1 MIRGLGALTVMLV
14 LAAAAH
20 PQRSAAD
27 PTYKTKILDL
37 VFHVEDMSGKTQS
50 MSGQTQN
57 MSGNTQNMS
66 GNVQNMDAKI
76 QNMVGQSK
84 DMAVKQSRTEV
95 RIELASDVLF
105 DFDSAEI
112 QPKARQTLARIA
124 QFIGGSAKGQVRIFG
139 YTDGKGSATYNQGLS
154 ERRAQSV
161 KRWFIDKDGLR
172 KVDFATQGFGAR
184 NPVAPNTKPDGSDNP
199 GGRKKNRRVEIV
211 IHK

>member
-1 MIRGLGALTVMLV
+1 MIRGLGALTVLLV
-14 LAAAAH
+14 LAAAAL

-37 VFHVEDMSGKTQS
+37 VSHVEDMSGKTQS
-50 MSGQTQN
+50 MA
-57 MSGNTQNMS
+57 
-66 GNVQNMDAKI
+66 GNVQSMDTKI
-76 QNMVGQSK
+76 QSMVGQSK

-124 QFIGGSAKGQVRIFG
+124 KFIGGSAKGQVRILG

-161 KRWFIDKDGLR
+161 KRWFVDKDGLR

-184 NPVAPNTKPDGSDNP
+184 NPVAANTKPDGSDNP
-199 GGRKKNRRVEIV
+199 EGRKKNRRVEII

>member
-1 MIRGLGALTVMLV
+1 MIRRLGALTAMLV
-14 LAAAAH
+14 LAAAGL

-27 PTYKTKILDL
+27 PTYKTKVLDL

-50 MSGQTQN
+50 MAGNIQS
-57 MSGNTQNMS
+57 MS
-66 GNVQNMDAKI
+66 AKI
-76 QNMVGQSK
+76 QSMVGKSTN
-84 DMAVKQSRTEV
+84 MAVKESRTEV

-124 QFIGGSAKGQVRIFG
+124 QFIGGSAKGQVRILG
-139 YTDGKGSATYNQGLS
+139 YTDGKGSADYNQGLS

-161 KRWFIDKDGLR
+161 EHWFVDKDGLR
-172 KVDFATQGFGAR
+172 HVDFATQGFGAR
-184 NPVAPNTKPDGSDNP
+184 DPVAPNTKPDGSDNP
-199 GGRKKNRRVEIV
+199 EGRKKNRRVEII

>member
-14 LAAAAH
+14 LAAAAL

-27 PTYKTKILDL
+27 PTYKTKVLDL
-37 VFHVEDMSGKTQS
+37 VSHVEDMSGKTQS
-50 MSGQTQN
+50 MSG
-57 MSGNTQNMS
+57 NTQNMS
-66 GNVQNMDAKI
+66 GNVQSMDTKI
-76 QNMVGQSK
+76 QSMVGQSK

-124 QFIGGSAKGQVRIFG
+124 KFIGGSAKGQVRILG

-161 KRWFIDKDGLR
+161 KRWFVDKDGLR

-184 NPVAPNTKPDGSDNP
+184 NPVAPNTKRDGSDNP
-199 GGRKKNRRVEIV
+199 EGRKKNRRVEII

>member
-1 MIRGLGALTVMLV
+1 MIRRLGALTAMLV
-14 LAAAAH
+14 LAAAGL

-27 PTYKTKILDL
+27 PTYKTKVLDL

-50 MSGQTQN
+50 MAGNIQS
-57 MSGNTQNMS
+57 MS
-66 GNVQNMDAKI
+66 AKI
-76 QNMVGQSK
+76 QSMVGKSTN
-84 DMAVKQSRTEV
+84 MAVKESRTEV

-124 QFIGGSAKGQVRIFG
+124 QFIGGSAKGQVRILG
-139 YTDGKGSATYNQGLS
+139 YTDGKGSAPYNQGLS

-161 KRWFIDKDGLR
+161 ERWFVDKDGLR
-172 KVDFATQGFGAR
+172 HVAFATQGFGAR
-184 NPVAPNTKPDGSDNP
+184 DPVAPNTKPDGSDNP
-199 GGRKKNRRVEIV
+199 QGRQKNRRVEII

>member
-1 MIRGLGALTVMLV
+1 MLV
-14 LAAAAH
+14 LAAAGL

-27 PTYKTKILDL
+27 PTYKTKVLDL

-50 MSGQTQN
+50 MAGNIQS
-57 MSGNTQNMS
+57 MS
-66 GNVQNMDAKI
+66 AKI
-76 QNMVGQSK
+76 QSMVGKSTN
-84 DMAVKQSRTEV
+84 MAVKESRTEV